1 MYYDLIIDI
10 KYINKMKDY
19 RNDFVEFLLIVD
31 LIKMYIL
38 ISFLII
44 YKFII
49 VIVIDVLIFL
59 LYEYKCMR

>member
-31 LIKMYIL
+31 LIKMCIL